1 LTEQYEENAAG
12 GTGQPPAWATETVP
26 SRDLPR
32 RIRVLTGVHEPS
44 LDRMPTERARYT
56 ALACV
61 MVGTALLGGISML
74 FALTELAGSFEIWTV
89 PLALFWSAFVL
100 AVDRWL
106 VSGMAGPGL
115 RSRLP
120 IAVVRLLVAA
130 VIGFMIAEPLVLQIF
145 RTAVEAQVR
154 SERQQHLDQLQ
165 AALLACNPG
174 GAGTVPASPPPG
186 FSCADLRLP
195 VDVSATTERQE
206 INQLSDDESA
216 AQAKI
221 DNVNNKLTQLST
233 VVREECNGSSGPGL
247 TGHPG
252 NGPACQYDE
261 QTYQNFRNANPIGP
275 LTSEV
280 QQDAQKITDDQ
291 AKLTADANNANAQT
305 TAAIKHRLAQET
317 QVNAPIGL
325 VERFDALSHLMA
337 ASGVIAAAT
346 WLLRLFFVLVDCLPV
361 LVKLTSGATAYD
373 RFVADELAC
382 AAELHRQQL
391 WARRTAGER
400 QVTVELDEVSAEL
413 EKRRQAVDFAIRK
426 NAAELEADELDA
438 IEEDY
443 QRRLRA
449 AGLNAD
455 GTVDGLGAP
464 EPLNGSTFHFQ
475 RAS

>member
-1 LTEQYEENAAG
+1 
-12 GTGQPPAWATETVP
+12 
-26 SRDLPR
+26 
-32 RIRVLTGVHEPS
+32 
-44 LDRMPTERARYT
+44 MPTERARYT

-74 FALTELAGSFEIWTV
+74 FALTELAGSFQVWSV

-106 VSGMAGPGL
+106 VSGMSGPGL

-120 IAVVRLLVAA
+120 IAMVRLLVAA

-154 SERQQHLDQLQ
+154 SERQEHLDQLQ

-174 GAGTVPASPPPG
+174 GASTAPVSPPPG

-195 VDVSATTERQE
+195 VDASATVERQE
-206 INQLSDDESA
+206 IDKLSGDESA

-221 DNVNNKLTQLST
+221 DAINNTLAQKSA

-247 TGHPG
+247 TGRPG
-252 NGPACQYDE
+252 NGPACQHDE
-261 QTYQNFRNANPIGP
+261 QDFQDFRNANPIG
-275 LTSEV
+275 LLQSEV
-280 QQDAQKITDDQ
+280 QQDAQKIDGDQ
-291 AKLTADANNANAQT
+291 AKVTTDADNANAQT
-305 TAAIKHRLAQET
+305 TAAIKRRLAQET

-325 VERFDALSHLMA
+325 VERFDALDHLMS

-373 RFVADELAC
+373 RFVAEELAC
-382 AAELHRQQL
+382 ATELHRQEL

-400 QVTVELDEVSAEL
+400 QVAVELDEVSAEL
-413 EKRRQAVDFAIRK
+413 EKRRQAVDFSIRK
-426 NAAELEADELDA
+426 HAAELEAGELDA

-449 AGLNAD
+449 AGLTTDGAVAGAAD
-455 GTVDGLGAP
+455 SDGLGGPA
-464 EPLNGSTFHFQ
+464 PLNGSAFHFQ

>member
-1 LTEQYEENAAG
+1 MTEQYEESSPSGAG
-12 GTGQPPAWATETVP
+12 QSPAWAAETVP
-26 SRDLPR
+26 SKDLPR
-32 RIRVLTGVHEPS
+32 HIRVLTGVHEPS

-61 MVGTALLGGISML
+61 MTGTALLGGISML
-74 FALTELAGSFEIWTV
+74 FALTELAGSFQVWSV

-106 VSGMAGPGL
+106 VSGMAGPSL

-145 RTAVEAQVR
+145 RTAVESQVR
-154 SERQQHLDQLQ
+154 SERQQHLDRLQ
-165 AALLACNPG
+165 AALLTCNPSS
-174 GAGTVPASPPPG
+174 AGTAPASPPSG

-195 VDVSATTERQE
+195 VDASATMERQE
-206 INQLSDDESA
+206 IDKLSNDEST

-221 DNVNNKLTQLST
+221 DAINNTLAQKST

-261 QTYQNFRNANPIGP
+261 QDYQAFRNANPIG
-275 LTSEV
+275 LLQSEV
-280 QQDAQKITDDQ
+280 QQDAQKVADDQ
-291 AKLTADANNANAQT
+291 AKVTSDADTANAQT
-305 TAAIKHRLAQET
+305 TAAITRRLAQET

-325 VERFDALSHLMA
+325 VERFDALNHLMA

-373 RFVADELAC
+373 RFVAEELAC
-382 AAELHRQQL
+382 VAEIHRQEL

-400 QVTVELDEVSAEL
+400 QVAVELDEVSAEL
-413 EKRRQAVDFAIRK
+413 EKRRQAVDFSIRK

-449 AGLNAD
+449 AGLDTGGAAD
-455 GTVDGLGAP
+455 GLNGSA
-464 EPLNGSTFHFQ
+464 PLNGSAFYFQ
-475 RAS
+475 KAG